1 MDAEPVIYTDGH
13 GVKVTPHHFI
23 VGNTDYR
30 VEGITSARLFT
41 VRDGGGF
48 AIFLIVLGL
57 IGIAAGFLNAFYPNT
72 ITNLEIG
79 STALDTQQVAIII
92 GTVLILFGIIILA
105 FTHDKYAVR
114 ITTAEGI
121 KDALVSSK
129 KDYVSQIVAALHVA
143 AQPSL

>member
-72 ITNLEIG
+72 I
-79 STALDTQQVAIII
+79 I